1 MADNNSLEF
10 SISDFGPGIATD
22 KLKHLF
28 DPFFT
33 TKSNGMGMG
42 LSLARTIIE
51 AHGGRLWAENGATG
65 GAIFRFR
72 LPMGA

>member
-1 MADNNSLEF
+1 MAVEF
-10 SISDFGPGIATD
+10 SISDFGAGIPAD

-51 AHGGRLWAENGATG
+51 AHGGKLWAENGATG

-72 LPMGA
+72 LPLSLMA